1 METAAK
7 TETVLSK
14 DGTHIAVERCGSG
27 PPLVFVHGSTSDHD
41 TAFRFVIPML
51 DRYFTIHAMDR
62 RGRGNSGD
70 GARYALERELDD
82 VIAVVESAGE
92 AVNSVNLFG
101 HGFGALLALEASRL
115 TAKVGKLAVY
125 EGGITTSRSS
135 IYAPGTVERMEQFLE
150 DGNRDG
156 VVVTFM
162 REIISMSTD
171 DLGVLRSQPRWL
183 ERLKNAHTI
192 PRELHADRDY
202 RFDATRFA
210 NFSVPTLVLVGE
222 HSPESDHADAEA
234 LANALQNSRVEVLPG
249 QGHAAT
255 HTAPEMFA
263 GVVGDFFL
271 D

>member
-1 METAAK
+1 VK
-7 TETVLSK
+7 SS
-14 DGTHIAVERCGSG
+14 DGTPIAVERCGSG

-51 DRYFTIHAMDR
+51 EKYFTIHAMDR
-62 RGRGNSGD
+62 RGRGGSGD
-70 GARYALERELDD
+70 GPRYSLEREIED
-82 VIAVVESAGE
+82 VFAVVESAGE
-92 AVNSVNLFG
+92 EANLFG
-101 HGFGALLALEASRL
+101 HGFGALLALEAAVRTPAVRRL
-115 TAKVGKLAVY
+115 CVY
-125 EGGITTSRSS
+125 EGGITTSRST
-135 IYAPGTVERMEQFLE
+135 IYPPGTVERMERFLE

-171 DLGVLRSQPRWL
+171 DVGVLRSQPRWL

-202 RFDATRFA
+202 RFDLSRFA
-210 NFSVPTLVLVGE
+210 GFQTPTLILVGE
-222 HSPESDHADAEA
+222 HSPESDHVDAQVLAQA
-234 LANALQNSRVEVLPG
+234 LPNSRIEELPG

-255 HTAPEMFA
+255 HTSPEMFA
-263 GVVGDFFL
+263 GVVGDFFY